1 MRPPVFALLAV
12 ALLGV
17 VPRHMPDPVVQQ
29 LLASGRDADLR
40 WPDLAD
46 VQADLTTLYSRRD
59 WAPVWFRDDTLI
71 GSARSLLRTLQE
83 APVRGLV
90 AEDYDAPWLALQVA
104 RSDTTM
110 IARTDLA
117 FSVAA
122 ARFALALRR
131 GRVTPTSVD
140 TSFHLAV
147 DSFDLAGTV
156 QEVAASD
163 EPNDVLRHLEPPFL
177 HYWLLMAALERYRR
191 LSQDYSLVTLPSMPR
206 RLRPG
211 EVYHGV
217 GALRQLLW
225 VLGDYRDSLPLP
237 YLDSLYR
244 GPVVVAVQRFQM
256 RQGFTPD
263 GVIGE
268 QTRDRLSHPFEQR
281 IRQMELSLERW
292 RWMPRKFESPPIIVN
307 IPAFRLYAFRSADL
321 DERTMLAMN
330 VVVGTAFK
338 TETPVFA
345 DELEYLIFSPYWDVT
360 PTIAKKEIQPT
371 ALKDPEY
378 LARNRYELVEN
389 GEVVPPWLE
398 NIQRIGA
405 GVRVRQTPGPHNAL
419 GLVKF
424 VMPNDFQIYLHDTPS
439 KALFERTRRDASH
452 GCIRLGDPLG
462 LTKFLLRDQ
471 PYWSDDRIHAAMN
484 AGEPTPVRLLA
495 PVPIIITY
503 ATALA
508 RLDGEVYFYPDI
520 YGHDKTL
527 DQLLKKGY
535 PYRR

>member
-1 MRPPVFALLAV
+1 MRALVIALLVAALAGAV
-12 ALLGV
+12 
-17 VPRHMPDPVVQQ
+17 PPQRSEPVIQQ
-29 LLASGRDADLR
+29 LLASGRDPDLR

-46 VQADLTTLYSRRD
+46 VKAELTTLYSRRD
-59 WAPVWFRDDTLI
+59 WSPVWFRDDTLVS
-71 GSARSLLRTLQE
+71 SARSLLRTLEE
-83 APVRGLV
+83 APVRGL
-90 AEDYDAPWLALQVA
+90 AAGDYDAPWLALQAA
-104 RSDTTM
+104 RADTAM

-131 GRVTPTSVD
+131 GRVTPMSVD

-147 DSFDLAGTV
+147 DTFDLAGTV
-156 QEVAASD
+156 QELASSD
-163 EPNDVLRHLEPPFL
+163 EPNDVLRRLEPPFL
-177 HYWLLMAALERYRR
+177 HYWLLMASLVRYRQ
-191 LSQDYSLVTLPSMPR
+191 LSQEYALVTLPPMPR

-211 EVYHGV
+211 EVYRGV

-244 GPVVVAVQRFQM
+244 GPVVAAVQRFQI

-268 QTRDRLSHPFEQR
+268 QTRERLSHPFEQR
-281 IRQMELSLERW
+281 IRQLELSLERW
-292 RWMPRKFESPPIIVN
+292 RWMPRRFESPPIIVN
-307 IPAFRLYAFRSADL
+307 IPAFRLYAFRSTDL
-321 DERTMLAMN
+321 DERTMLTMN

-338 TETPVFA
+338 TQTPVFA
-345 DELEYLIFSPYWDVT
+345 DELEYLIFAPYWDVT
-360 PTIAKKEIQPT
+360 PSIALKEIKPEG
-371 ALKDPEY
+371 LRDPQS
-378 LARNRYELVEN
+378 LTRNRYELVEN
-389 GEVVPPWLE
+389 GEVVPPWPE
-398 NIQRIGA
+398 NIERIGA

-424 VMPNDFQIYLHDTPS
+424 IMPNDFQIYLHDTPS

-452 GCIRLGDPLG
+452 GCIRLGDPLA
-462 LTKFLLRDQ
+462 LAKFLLRDQ
-471 PYWSDDRIHAAMN
+471 PDWTDARIRTAMN
-484 AGEPTPVRLLA
+484 AGEPTPVRFRA
-495 PVPIIITY
+495 PVPIVLTY

-508 RLDGEVYFYPDI
+508 QLDGEVYFFPDI

-527 DQLLKKGY
+527 DQLLRKGY